1 MCFFLCVIF
10 LNQNHI
16 LGFSNEN
23 YIPDDV
29 ISFAFQISANVPTLA
44 CRKRPISCALSLQ
57 KEVGETTNKHGSCR
71 EKKLKNTDVASE
83 QISPHSPVCN
93 ESNEIKCQFSSFREG
108 KKKQGNAVPASLP
121 PMAGFSQL
129 SVPSLAQSSHLEQAH
144 SPNIIIPSA
153 PVAAP
158 QRRQLQALM
167 FETLGQPR
175 PLPQGPP
182 LGMRSLATQSVS
194 CYF

>member
-1 MCFFLCVIF
+1 MV
-10 LNQNHI
+10 
-16 LGFSNEN
+16 
-23 YIPDDV
+23 
-29 ISFAFQISANVPTLA
+29 QISANVPSLA
-44 CRKRPISCALSLQ
+44 CRKRPVSYALSLQ
-57 KEVGETTNKHGSCR
+57 KEVGETSDKHGSCR
-71 EKKLKNTDVASE
+71 EKKLKNTDVVSE
-83 QISPHSPVCN
+83 PISPLSHVCN
-93 ESNEIKCQFSSFREG
+93 ESNEIKCQSSSFREG

-144 SPNIIIPSA
+144 SPNIIIPYA

-182 LGMRSLATQSVS
+182 LGMRTLAPQSVS
-194 CYF
+194 CLLLTHGLYTSENF